1 MEYERLCNS
10 IFNIDKQI
18 RFAAVYNSKIEKVAG
33 GIRKGVKTLIPESI
47 TELSVEQSFIRW
59 RTRFLMEDWI
69 GSPKYALAEYEKI
82 KRFTFYLEKDM
93 ILLVSAELELDNNLI
108 INKIR
113 QLI

>member
-1 MEYERLCNS
+1 MEYEQLCKS
-10 IFNIDKQI
+10 IFEIDKQI

-47 TELSVEQSFIRW
+47 TKLSVEQSFIRW
-59 RTRFLMEDWI
+59 NTRVLMKDWI

-82 KRFTFYLEKDM
+82 KRFTFYLEKNM
-93 ILLVSAELELDNNLI
+93 ILLVSVELELDNNLI
-108 INKIR
+108 INRIR

>member
-1 MEYERLCNS
+1 MEYEQLCKS
-10 IFNIDKQI
+10 IFDIDKQI

-47 TELSVEQSFIRW
+47 TKLSVEQSFIRW
-59 RTRFLMEDWI
+59 NTRILMKDWI

-82 KRFTFYLEKDM
+82 KRFTFYLEKNT
-93 ILLVSAELELDNNLI
+93 ILIISTELTVDSNLI
-108 INKIR
+108 INKVN